1 MQDNLQLLFT
11 ALQISSVYILF
22 SLGLTIIFGVL
33 KVVNFAHGQFFT
45 FGALV
50 LSLVLRAL
58 APSLGHGWAAY
69 LLAGLAGLAGLAA
82 CLFAGLVVYQF
93 GFKRLERDMIGSF
106 ILSAGLVLLFE
117 GIMLEVFG
125 GAVRPVPALL
135 EGNVRLLGLTVSSQR
150 LVLLAFA
157 VLLTAAIIVLL
168 QRTRFGKALRAV
180 SIDHEAAMLQ
190 GVAYRQIALY
200 GFLMATAVAAIAGM
214 LIAPLAAVTPTLGDS
229 YLVKGFIAVV
239 VGGMGSI
246 VGAIVGSVLIALLES
261 FVGFYFDPSLAN
273 LAIFVIV
280 MVVLLVRPK
289 GFFGND

>member
-1 MQDNLQLLFT
+1 MQDVFQLLFT

-50 LSLVLRAL
+50 LSLALNAL
-58 APSLGHGWAAY
+58 APRLGHGWAAY
-69 LLAGLAGLAGLAA
+69 LISSA
-82 CLFAGLVVYQF
+82 AGLVACLAAGLLVYQF

-135 EGNVRLLGLTVSSQR
+135 EGNVELLGLNVSSQR
-150 LVLLAFA
+150 LVLLGFA
-157 VLLTAAIIVLL
+157 VALTAAIIVLL
-168 QRTRFGKALRAV
+168 NRTRFGKALRAV

-190 GVAYRQIALY
+190 GIAYRQIALY
-200 GFLMATAVAAIAGM
+200 GFLMATGVAAVAGM
-214 LIAPLAAVTPTLGDS
+214 LIAPVAAVTPTLGDS

-246 VGAIVGSVLIALLES
+246 GGAIVGSVLIALLES
-261 FVGFYFDPSLAN
+261 FVGFYFDPSMAN

-280 MVVLLVRPK
+280 MVVLLVKPK

>member
-1 MQDNLQLLFT
+1 MPMQDNLQLLFT

-69 LLAGLAGLAGLAA
+69 LLAGLAGLAA

-280 MVVLLVRPK
+280 MAVLLVRPK

>member
-1 MQDNLQLLFT
+1 MQDNLQLMFT

-45 FGALV
+45 FAALV
-50 LSLVLRAL
+50 LSLTLNWLSACVANTY
-58 APSLGHGWAAY
+58 AAY
-69 LLAGLAGLAGLAA
+69 LLAGLAGLAACLVFGLAI
-82 CLFAGLVVYQF
+82 YQF

-106 ILSAGLVLLFE
+106 ILSAGLVLFFE
-117 GIMLEVFG
+117 GVMLEAFG
-125 GAVRPVPALL
+125 GAVRPVPALID
-135 EGNVRLLGLTVSSQR
+135 GNVELLGLNVSSQR
-150 LVLLAFA
+150 LVLFVFA
-157 VLLTAAIIVLL
+157 VVLTVVIIALLN
-168 QRTRFGKALRAV
+168 RTRFGKALRAV

-190 GVAYRQIALY
+190 GVAYRKIALY
-200 GFLMATAVAAIAGM
+200 GFLIATGVAAIAGM
-214 LIAPLAAVTPTLGDS
+214 LIAPVAAVTPTLGDS

-261 FVGFYFDPSLAN
+261 FIGFYFDPSIAN
-273 LAIFVIV
+273 LTIFVLV
-280 MVVLLVRPK
+280 MVVLLVKPK

>member
-45 FGALV
+45 FAALV
-50 LSLVLRAL
+50 LSLAL
-58 APSLGHGWAAY
+58 NWLAAHVGNPYVAY
-69 LLAGLAGLAGLAA
+69 LLAGAAGLSAALLAGLL
-82 CLFAGLVVYQF
+82 VYQF

-106 ILSAGLVLLFE
+106 ILSAGLVLLAE
-117 GIMLEVFG
+117 GLMLDTFG
-125 GAVRPVPALL
+125 GAVRPVPALIS
-135 EGNVRLLGLTVSSQR
+135 GNVELLGLNISIQR
-150 LVLLAFA
+150 LVLFVFA
-157 VLLTAAIIVLL
+157 VALTALILVLL
-168 QRTRFGKALRAV
+168 NRTRFGRALRAV

-190 GVAYRQIALY
+190 GVAYRKIALY
-200 GFLMATAVAAIAGM
+200 GFLIATGVAAIAGM
-214 LIAPLAAVTPTLGDS
+214 LIAPVAAVTPTLGDS

-246 VGAIVGSVLIALLES
+246 VGAIFGSLLIALMES
-261 FVGFYFDPSLAN
+261 FVGFYFDPSVAN
-273 LAIFVIV
+273 LMIFVIV
-280 MVVLLVRPK
+280 MVVLLVKPK

>member
-69 LLAGLAGLAGLAA
+69 LLAGLAGLAA

-246 VGAIVGSVLIALLES
+246 AGAIVGSVLIALLES

-280 MVVLLVRPK
+280 MAVLLVRPK

>member
-1 MQDNLQLLFT
+1 MQDVFQLLLT

-50 LSLVLRAL
+50 LSMVLGAL
-58 APSLGHGWAAY
+58 APRLGHGWAAY
-69 LLAGLAGLAGLAA
+69 LLAGLAGLAA
-82 CLFAGLVVYQF
+82 CLAAGLVVYQF

-135 EGNVRLLGLTVSSQR
+135 EGNVQVLGLNLSAQR
-150 LVLLAFA
+150 LALLVFA
-157 VLLTAAIIVLL
+157 VLLTASIIVLL
-168 QRTRFGKALRAV
+168 NRTRFGKALRAV

-190 GVAYRQIALY
+190 GIAYRQIALY
-200 GFLMATAVAAIAGM
+200 GFLMATGVAAIAGM
-214 LIAPLAAVTPTLGDS
+214 LIAPMAAVTPTLGDS

-246 VGAIVGSVLIALLES
+246 MGAIVGSLLIALLES
-261 FVGFYFDPSLAN
+261 FVGFYIDPSMAN

>member
-1 MQDNLQLLFT
+1 MQDVFQLLFT

-50 LSLVLRAL
+50 LSLAL
-58 APSLGHGWAAY
+58 AALEPRLGHGWAAY
-69 LLAGLAGLAGLAA
+69 ALAGLAGLVSCLLAGLAI
-82 CLFAGLVVYQF
+82 YQF

-135 EGNVRLLGLTVSSQR
+135 EGNVQLLGLNVSAQR
-150 LVLLAFA
+150 LVLLVFA
-157 VLLTAAIIVLL
+157 VLLTAAIITLL
-168 QRTRFGKALRAV
+168 NRTRFGKALRAV

-190 GVAYRQIALY
+190 GIAYRQIALY
-200 GFLMATAVAAIAGM
+200 GFLMATAVAAVAGM
-214 LIAPLAAVTPTLGDS
+214 LIAPVAAVTPTLGDS

-246 VGAIVGSVLIALLES
+246 VGAIVGSLLIALLES
-261 FVGFYFDPSLAN
+261 FVGFYFDPSMAN

>member
-1 MQDNLQLLFT
+1 MQDVFQLLFT

-50 LSLVLRAL
+50 LSLALNAL
-58 APSLGHGWAAY
+58 APRLGHGWAAY
-69 LLAGLAGLAGLAA
+69 ALAGAAGLAA
-82 CLFAGLVVYQF
+82 CLAAGLLVYQF

-117 GIMLEVFG
+117 GVMLEVFG

-135 EGNVRLLGLTVSSQR
+135 EGNVELLGLNVSSQR
-150 LVLLAFA
+150 LVLLGFA
-157 VLLTAAIIVLL
+157 VALTAAIIVLL
-168 QRTRFGKALRAV
+168 NRTRFGKALRAV

-190 GVAYRQIALY
+190 GIAYRQIALY
-200 GFLMATAVAAIAGM
+200 GFLMATGVAAVAGM
-214 LIAPLAAVTPTLGDS
+214 LIAPVAAVTPTLGDS

-246 VGAIVGSVLIALLES
+246 GGAIVGSVLIALLES
-261 FVGFYFDPSLAN
+261 FVGFYFDPSMAN

-280 MVVLLVRPK
+280 MVVLLVKPK

>member
-1 MQDNLQLLFT
+1 MQDVVQLLFT
-11 ALQISSVYILF
+11 ALQISAVYILF

-69 LLAGLAGLAGLAA
+69 LLAGLAGLAA

>member
-1 MQDNLQLLFT
+1 MQDVFQLLFT

-22 SLGLTIIFGVL
+22 ALGLTIIFGVL

-50 LSLVLRAL
+50 LSLALNAL

-69 LLAGLAGLAGLAA
+69 LVSGLAGLAA
-82 CLFAGLVVYQF
+82 CLAAGLLVYQF

-135 EGNVRLLGLTVSSQR
+135 EGNVVLLGLNVSSQR
-150 LVLLAFA
+150 LVLLVFA
-157 VLLTAAIIVLL
+157 VALTAAIIVLL
-168 QRTRFGKALRAV
+168 NRTRFGKALRAV

-190 GVAYRQIALY
+190 GIAYRQIALY
-200 GFLMATAVAAIAGM
+200 GFLMATGVAAIAGM
-214 LIAPLAAVTPTLGDS
+214 LIAPVAAVTPTLGDS

-246 VGAIVGSVLIALLES
+246 VGAIVGSLLIALLES
-261 FVGFYFDPSLAN
+261 FVGFYFDPSMAN

-280 MVVLLVRPK
+280 MVVLLVKPK

>member
-69 LLAGLAGLAGLAA
+69 LLAGLAGLAA

>member
-69 LLAGLAGLAGLAA
+69 LLAGLAGLAA

-125 GAVRPVPALL
+125 GAMRPVPALL

>member
-1 MQDNLQLLFT
+1 MQNNFQLLFT

-45 FGALV
+45 FGAMV
-50 LSLVLRAL
+50 LSLSLGAL
-58 APSLGHGWAAY
+58 APSLGHGWTAY
-69 LLAGLAGLAGLAA
+69 LLSGLAGLAA
-82 CLFAGLVVYQF
+82 CLVVGLVVYQF

-106 ILSAGLVLLFE
+106 ILSTGLVLLFE

-135 EGNVRLLGLTVSSQR
+135 DGNVQLLGLNVSAQR
-150 LVLLAFA
+150 LVLLVFA

-200 GFLMATAVAAIAGM
+200 GFLMATAVAAVAGM
-214 LIAPLAAVTPTLGDS
+214 LIAPMAAVTPTLGDS

-246 VGAIVGSVLIALLES
+246 VGAIVGSLIIALLET

-280 MVVLLVRPK
+280 MVVLLVKPK

>member
-1 MQDNLQLLFT
+1 MQNNFQLLFT

-45 FGALV
+45 FGAMV
-50 LSLVLRAL
+50 LSLSLGAL
-58 APSLGHGWAAY
+58 APSLGHGWTAY
-69 LLAGLAGLAGLAA
+69 LLSGLAGLAA
-82 CLFAGLVVYQF
+82 CLVVGLVVYQF

-106 ILSAGLVLLFE
+106 ILSTGLVLLFE

-125 GAVRPVPALL
+125 GAVRLVPALL
-135 EGNVRLLGLTVSSQR
+135 DGNVQLLGLNVSAQR
-150 LVLLAFA
+150 LVLLVFA

-200 GFLMATAVAAIAGM
+200 GFLMATAVAAVAGM
-214 LIAPLAAVTPTLGDS
+214 LIAPMAAVTPTLGDS

-246 VGAIVGSVLIALLES
+246 VGAIVGSLIIALLET

-280 MVVLLVRPK
+280 MVVLLVKPK

>member
-11 ALQISSVYILF
+11 ALQISAVYILF

-69 LLAGLAGLAGLAA
+69 LLAGLAGLAA

>member
-45 FGALV
+45 FAALI
-50 LSLVLRAL
+50 LSLAL
-58 APSLGHGWAAY
+58 NWLSSRVANTYVAY
-69 LLAGLAGLAGLAA
+69 LLAGLAGLAA
-82 CLFAGLVVYQF
+82 CLLFGLVIYQF

-106 ILSAGLVLLFE
+106 ILSAGLVLFFE
-117 GIMLEVFG
+117 GVMLEVFG
-125 GAVRPVPALL
+125 GAVRPVPALV
-135 EGNVRLLGLTVSSQR
+135 EGNVELLGLNVSSQR
-150 LVLLAFA
+150 LVLFVFA
-157 VLLTAAIIVLL
+157 VVLTGAIITVLNK
-168 QRTRFGKALRAV
+168 TRFGKALRAV

-190 GVAYRQIALY
+190 GVAYRKIALY
-200 GFLMATAVAAIAGM
+200 GFLIATGVAAIAGM
-214 LIAPLAAVTPTLGDS
+214 LIAPVAAVTPTLGDS

-261 FVGFYFDPSLAN
+261 FIGFYFDPSVAN
-273 LAIFVIV
+273 LMIFVIV
-280 MVVLLVRPK
+280 MVVLLVKPK

>member
-1 MQDNLQLLFT
+1 MQDVFQLLFT

-50 LSLVLRAL
+50 LSLALNAL
-58 APSLGHGWAAY
+58 APRLGHGWAAY
-69 LLAGLAGLAGLAA
+69 ALAGAAGLAA
-82 CLFAGLVVYQF
+82 CLAAGLLVYQF

-135 EGNVRLLGLTVSSQR
+135 EGNVELLGLNVSSQR
-150 LVLLAFA
+150 LALLGFA
-157 VLLTAAIIVLL
+157 VALTAAIIVLL
-168 QRTRFGKALRAV
+168 NRTRFGKALRAV

-190 GVAYRQIALY
+190 GIAYRQIALY
-200 GFLMATAVAAIAGM
+200 GFLMATGVAAVAGM
-214 LIAPLAAVTPTLGDS
+214 LIAPVAAVTPTLGDS

-246 VGAIVGSVLIALLES
+246 GGAIAGSVLIALLES
-261 FVGFYFDPSLAN
+261 FVGFYFDPSMAN

-280 MVVLLVRPK
+280 MVVLLVKPK

>member
-1 MQDNLQLLFT
+1 MQDVFQLLFT
-11 ALQISSVYILF
+11 ALQISAVYILF

-50 LSLVLRAL
+50 LSLALGAL

-69 LLAGLAGLAGLAA
+69 LLSGLAGLAA
-82 CLFAGLVVYQF
+82 CLVAGLVVYQF

-135 EGNVRLLGLTVSSQR
+135 DGDVQFLGLTVSSQR

-157 VLLTAAIIVLL
+157 ALLTAAIIVLL

-190 GVAYRQIALY
+190 GIAYRQIALY
-200 GFLMATAVAAIAGM
+200 GFLMATAVAAVAGM

>member
-1 MQDNLQLLFT
+1 MQDVFQLLFT

-50 LSLVLRAL
+50 LSLALGAL

-69 LLAGLAGLAGLAA
+69 LVAGAAGLAA
-82 CLFAGLVVYQF
+82 CLVAGLVVYQF

-135 EGNVRLLGLTVSSQR
+135 DGNVHLWGLTVSSQR
-150 LVLLAFA
+150 LVLLVFA

-200 GFLMATAVAAIAGM
+200 GFLMATAVAAVAGM
-214 LIAPLAAVTPTLGDS
+214 LIAPVAAVTPTLGDS

-246 VGAIVGSVLIALLES
+246 VGAIVGSLLIALLES